1 MLVIMAEKS
10 EAKHRNIGI
19 EAKPPQQTCADRNCP
34 WHGTLPV
41 RGRIFVGNVIS
52 DKASKTVVV
61 EWGHN
66 RLIPK
71 YERYERRHTRIVAY
85 NPDCIA
91 AKLGNSV
98 KIGECR
104 PLSKTK
110 SFVVIEKLENG
121 VKKQL

>member
-1 MLVIMAEKS
+1 MAKKS
-10 EAKHRNIGI
+10 ETKHRNIGV
-19 EAKPPQQTCADRNCP
+19 EAKPPQQSCADKNCP

-52 DKASKTVVV
+52 DKAAKTVVV
-61 EWGHN
+61 EWGFN

-71 YERYERRHTRIVAY
+71 YERYERRHTRLVAH

-91 AKLGNSV
+91 AKTGDSV

-110 SFVVIEKLENG
+110 SFVVIEKTENG
-121 VKKQL
+121 VKK